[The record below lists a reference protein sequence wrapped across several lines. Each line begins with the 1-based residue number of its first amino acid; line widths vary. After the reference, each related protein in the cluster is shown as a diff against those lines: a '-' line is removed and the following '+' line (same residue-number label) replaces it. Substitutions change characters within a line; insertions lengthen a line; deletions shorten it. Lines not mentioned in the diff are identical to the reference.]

1 LIILEISKVCD
12 VSLIRIKD
20 KWRVKNSLKVNL
32 KMPSICNILSPV
44 SRRPCKVPII
54 GRPAPTV
61 AS

>member
-1 LIILEISKVCD
+1 VLDQKFQKSESD
-12 VSLIRIKD
+12 PHKD
-20 KWRVKNSLKVNL
+20 KWREKNSFEVNL

-44 SRRPCKVPII
+44 SRRPRKVPII